1 MNRRERKEK
10 THYRIGK
17 VAQMLNVPAYV
28 LRYWESE
35 FPELRPKKTDS
46 GQREYTDEDI
56 EVLKKIIRLRYDEKL
71 TVSGARNKMSS
82 SERTIPEPDL
92 RRTLREIK
100 ICLQGIL
107 SELR

>member
-1 MNRRERKEK
+1 MNRNEVVKKSR
-10 THYRIGK
+10 YRIGK
-17 VAQMLNVPAYV
+17 VARMLDVPAYV

-35 FPELRPKKTDS
+35 FPELRPAKTHS
-46 GQREYTDEDI
+46 GQREYTDADI
-56 EVLKKIIRLRYDEKL
+56 EVLKRIIRLRYEEKL
-71 TVSGARNKMSS
+71 TVSGARSKMSIAEQPVS
-82 SERTIPEPDL
+82 DQDL